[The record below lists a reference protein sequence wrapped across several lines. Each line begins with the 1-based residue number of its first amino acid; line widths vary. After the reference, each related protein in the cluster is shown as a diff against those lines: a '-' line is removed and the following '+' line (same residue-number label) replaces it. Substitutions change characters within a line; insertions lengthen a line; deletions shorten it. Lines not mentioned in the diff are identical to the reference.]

1 MDSQETS
8 NDQFEKYKSKKE
20 RKREMYICITVRNKR
35 ERERERERECVCV
48 CVCVLLVP
56 FLPIV
61 QVIVLG
67 CVSLVNDYET
77 WPSTLNQL
85 KIEMT

>member
-1 MDSQETS
+1 M
-8 NDQFEKYKSKKE
+8 Y
-20 RKREMYICITVRNKR
+20 MYICITVR
-35 ERERERERECVCV
+35 ER
-48 CVCVLLVP
+48 VCVLLVP

-67 CVSLVNDYET
+67 CASLVNDYET